1 MALRAK
7 TPEAKSKR
15 IKLMMFGPA
24 GVGKTTA
31 AISWP
36 NAVILDMEKGT
47 ENYHET
53 IKKAGSVV
61 FQTTNPDEIREEIK
75 TLMTEKHP
83 YTTIVIDPVTIL
95 YNAIQ
100 EKWNRIFTKYADT
113 EKATELQDFGFRYWA
128 KVKSDYKSIMRMLLQ
143 CDLNV
148 ILTAHQKDLYGEGM
162 KKVGL
167 GSDSMRGDEH
177 IFDYVFQL
185 TKDAKDKRIAIT
197 KKERAE
203 IGKNKFPSEF
213 EWSYANF
220 LIYYGKDAIERPS
233 TPVPLASPE
242 QVAEV
247 KRLLSIVKI
256 EDDWVEKVFTKA
268 DVDSWEEMT
277 EEQLGKSLDFLS
289 KKLNPL
295 LKQEVTR

>member
-15 IKLMMFGPA
+15 IKMMMFGPA

-31 AISWP
+31 AIGWP
-36 NAVILDMEKGT
+36 SSVVIDMERGT
-47 ENYHET
+47 DSYHESL
-53 IKKAGSVV
+53 KKAGSVV
-61 FQTTNPDEIREEIK
+61 FQTTNPDEVKEEIK
-75 TLMTEKHP
+75 ALMTEKHP
-83 YTTIVIDPVTIL
+83 YTTIIIDPVTIL
-95 YNAIQ
+95 YGAIQ
-100 EKWNRIFTKYADT
+100 EKWTRIFSKYADT

-128 KVKSDYKSIMRMLLQ
+128 KVKSDYKAIMRMLLT

-177 IFDYVFQL
+177 IFDYIFQL
-185 TKDAKDKRIAIT
+185 TQDAKGRRMAVT
-197 KKERAE
+197 RKERAE
-203 IGKNKFPSEF
+203 IGRNKFPAEF

-220 LIYYGKDAIERPS
+220 LIYYGKDALERES
-233 TPVPLASPE
+233 TPVPLATAE

-247 KRLLSIVKI
+247 KRLLSIVKVD
-256 EDDWVEKVFTKA
+256 ESWESDCLTKA
-268 DVDSWEEMT
+268 DVDTWEELTAEKMQKALDYLNKKK
-277 EEQLGKSLDFLS
+277 EGK
-289 KKLNPL
+289 
-295 LKQEVTR
+295 

>member
-1 MALRAK
+1 MPLKAK
-7 TPEAKSKR
+7 TPEVKSKR
-15 IKLMMFGPA
+15 VKLMMFGPA

-31 AISWP
+31 AVKWP
-36 NAVILDMEKGT
+36 HAVIIDMERGT
-47 ENYHET
+47 DNYQES
-53 IKKAGSVV
+53 ILKSGSVV
-61 FQTTNPDEIREEIK
+61 FQTTNPDEVKEEIK
-75 TLMTEKHP
+75 TLMTEKHD
-83 YTTIVIDPVTIL
+83 YKTIIIDPVTIL

-100 EKWNRIFTKYADT
+100 EKWTRTFSKYADT

-128 KVKSDYKSIMRMLLQ
+128 KVKADYKSIMRMLLQ

-185 TKDAKDKRIAIT
+185 TKDQKDKRIAIT

-203 IGKNKFPSEF
+203 IGKAKFPQEF

-220 LIYYGKDAIERPS
+220 LIYYGKDAIERPA
-233 TPVPLASPE
+233 TPVPLATAE
-242 QVAEV
+242 QVMEV
-247 KRLLSIVKI
+247 KRLLSIVKVD
-256 EDDWVEKVFTKA
+256 ESWEADCLSKA
-268 DVDSWEEMT
+268 DVDTWEELT
-277 EEQLGKSLDFLS
+277 AEKIQKAIDFLS
-289 KKLNPL
+289 KKLTGGT
-295 LKQEVTR
+295 K

>member
-7 TPEAKSKR
+7 APEAKSKR
-15 IKLMMFGPA
+15 VKMMVFGPPA
-24 GVGKTTA
+24 VGKTTA
-31 AISWP
+31 AINWP
-36 NAVILDMEKGT
+36 NAVIIDMEKGT
-47 ENYHET
+47 DNYSET
-53 IKKAGSVV
+53 INKAGSVV
-61 FQTTNPDEIREEIK
+61 FQTTNPDEVKEEIK
-75 TLMTEKHP
+75 TLMTEKHN
-83 YTTIVIDPVTIL
+83 YTTIVLDPVTIL

-100 EKWNRIFTKYADT
+100 EKWTRIFTKYADT

-128 KVKSDYKSIMRMLLQ
+128 KVKSDYKAIMRMLLA

-167 GSDSMRGDEH
+167 GADSMKGDEY

-185 TKDAKDKRIAIT
+185 TKDQKDKRIALT

-203 IGKNKFPSEF
+203 IGKNKFPAEF

-220 LIYYGKDAIERPS
+220 LIYYGKDAIERPA

-242 QVAEV
+242 QVGEV
-247 KRLLSIVKI
+247 KRLLGIVKVD
-256 EDDWVEKVFTKA
+256 ESWESDCLEKA
-268 DVDSWEEMT
+268 DVDSWDELTGEKIAKAI
-277 EEQLGKSLDFLS
+277 EFLT
-289 KKLNPL
+289 KKLGG
-295 LKQEVTR
+295 K